1 MKWIIRIVPLILVA
15 RSVFASTGNQLVNS
29 GISAGVELAQAIAD
43 KNFENTMGKL
53 LTKVGPYLGMV
64 GPIVS
69 LLSGLTG
76 IGTETAELRYMRR
89 MLSTIENRFDRIDL
103 RLDEIARQIDWS
115 RTRTQLYPY
124 ERRILS
130 LKIELQRFF
139 NSKTNGE
146 FSFYNES
153 FVRAYENGIQH
164 SARMLYNHIV
174 SSNFVFSNNIL
185 EAAIEGTNNDRRA
198 VQEFMLGLTRLILLG
213 SQIEMAYYKLML
225 PDSLMSLK
233 QEWVNTF
240 QNMRR
245 AMKRADA
252 EIVSKFRDVSAN
264 DTKNIIRN
272 NKGSANWRVADLI
285 HDHLTDKFYWRTWLV
300 VVYDDVRGND
310 DHQISY
316 CGGYHDFRFNGYNFM
331 IVSKSNTTDGIS
343 FDLADSILASSD
355 VCTISYYFGYGAFWG
370 GGLVESCNGAKTVL
384 NSIDH
389 NVDCVNF
396 SALAVILQTANP
408 AVEADY
414 YHYRSTDRYP
424 FKLIMF
430 G

>member
-1 MKWIIRIVPLILVA
+1 MKLIICIVPVILVA
-15 RSVFASTGNQLVNS
+15 RSVFASTGNHLVDS
-29 GISAGVELAQAIAD
+29 GISAGVNLAQAIGD
-43 KNFENTMGKL
+43 TKFESTMGKL

-64 GPIVS
+64 GPIVD

-76 IGTETAELRYMRR
+76 LDTETAELRYMRR
-89 MLSTIENRFDRIDL
+89 MLSTIENRFDRIDV

-124 ERRILS
+124 ERRILT

-139 NSKTNGE
+139 NSNTYEE
-146 FSFYNES
+146 FSFNNES
-153 FVRAYENGIQH
+153 FVRVYENGIQH
-164 SARMLYNHIV
+164 STQMLYNHIV
-174 SSNFVFSNNIL
+174 SSNFVFSDNIL

-213 SQIEMAYYKLML
+213 SQMEMAYYKLKL
-225 PDSLMSLK
+225 PDSLGSLK
-233 QEWVNTF
+233 QEWVNKI

-252 EIVSKFRDVSAN
+252 EIVSKFRIVSEN
-264 DTKNIIRN
+264 DAKNIIRI

-300 VVYDDVRGND
+300 VVYDDIIGSDN
-310 DHQISY
+310 HQISH
-316 CGGYHDFRFNGYNFM
+316 CGGYYNFRFNGYNFM
-331 IVSKSNTTDGIS
+331 IVSKSKTSDGIS
-343 FDLADSILASSD
+343 FYLADSILASTQ
-355 VCTISYYFGYGAFWG
+355 VCTYTTYGSVG
-370 GGLVESCNGAKTVL
+370 GRVLRQICMGAQTVFR
-384 NSIDH
+384 SIDH
-389 NVDCVNF
+389 NLDCVNF
-396 SALAVILQTANP
+396 SALAVIKQSANP

-414 YHYRSTDRYP
+414 YHYRSIDKDP
-424 FKLIMF
+424 LKLIIF

>member
-1 MKWIIRIVPLILVA
+1 MKLIIYIIPVIFVA
-15 RSVFASTGNQLVNS
+15 RSVLASTGNHLVNS

-53 LTKVGPYLGMV
+53 LTKVSPYLGMV
-64 GPIVS
+64 GPIVG

-76 IGTETAELRYMRR
+76 IGAETAELRYMRR
-89 MLSTIENRFDRIDL
+89 MLSTIENRFDRIDV

-124 ERRILS
+124 ERRISS

-139 NSKTNGE
+139 NSKTNVE

-164 SARMLYNHIV
+164 STRMLYNHIV
-174 SSNFVFSNNIL
+174 SSNFVFSDNIL

-213 SQIEMAYYKLML
+213 SQIEMAYYKLKL
-225 PDSLMSLK
+225 PDSLRSLK
-233 QEWVNTF
+233 QEWVNKI

-252 EIVSKFRDVSAN
+252 EIVSKFRTVSAN
-264 DTKNIIRN
+264 DAKNIIRN
-272 NKGSANWRVADLI
+272 NKGSANWVVADLI
-285 HDHLTDKFYWRTWLV
+285 HDHLSDKFYWRTWLV

-316 CGGYHDFRFNGYNFM
+316 CGGYHVFRFNGYNFM
-331 IVSKSNTTDGIS
+331 IVSKSKTSDGIS
-343 FDLADSILASSD
+343 FYLADIILGTPD
-355 VCTISYYFGYGAFWG
+355 VCTYIQYGGFWG
-370 GGLVESCNGAKTVL
+370 GGRVRSCNGAKTVL
-384 NSIDH
+384 SSIDH

-396 SALAVILQTANP
+396 SALAVIKQSANP

-414 YHYRSTDRYP
+414 DHYRSTDEYP
-424 FKLIMF
+424 FKLIIF